1 MGKKQEISTE
11 QDFDV
16 FKILYTSSCKEAGI
30 GLQNKAAALHA
41 LIQKLS
47 ENPDDDKIKDLFFQT
62 LAYLELLCTN
72 FHDYSNYE
80 VAEEYVMQHWMH
92 YTGSRSSLK
101 MHFQI
106 TKTGQTLPSK

>member
-47 ENPDDDKIKDLFFQT
+47 ENPDDD
-62 LAYLELLCTN
+62 
-72 FHDYSNYE
+72 
-80 VAEEYVMQHWMH
+80 MH

>member
-41 LIQKLS
+41 LIQKIRMM
-47 ENPDDDKIKDLFFQT
+47 IK
-62 LAYLELLCTN
+62 
-72 FHDYSNYE
+72 
-80 VAEEYVMQHWMH
+80 
-92 YTGSRSSLK
+92 
-101 MHFQI
+101 
-106 TKTGQTLPSK
+106 